1 MLLGSY
7 YSKCLLNEIKNKP
20 YSKTKVLITDII
32 QKIIIVLLVTIS
44 LISLTSCTEN
54 QKARAFGGTETIQ
67 LEQGVRLV
75 NVTWKGKEGS
85 DLWILTKKD
94 TTAPTTYY
102 FKEKSNFGVME
113 GEVIIIEK

>member
-1 MLLGSY
+1 MKKVLLG
-7 YSKCLLNEIKNKP
+7 LFG
-20 YSKTKVLITDII
+20 ITM
-32 QKIIIVLLVTIS
+32 LV
-44 LISLTSCTEN
+44 SCTEN
-54 QKARAFGGTETIQ
+54 QNARTFGGTETID
-67 LEQGVRLV
+67 LEEGVRLV

-94 TTAPTTYY
+94 TTKATTYY